1 MWVAPAA
8 DRVAR
13 HTGNTS
19 SIFDGLA
26 SSSPGA
32 LRRAQRAAQAASPA
46 LAAAAHTGRHV
57 NFRKERQDQIA
68 LTTSALVYVLVGV
81 QAIQCDL
88 GRLRLAQQRHPG

>member
-1 MWVAPAA
+1 MWVAPNA
-8 DRVAR
+8 DRVAQ
-13 HTGNTS
+13 HTGNMS

-32 LRRAQRAAQAASPA
+32 LRRAQRALQFSTPA

-68 LTTSALVYVLVGV
+68 LTTLALVYAIVGV

-88 GRLRLAQQRHPG
+88 GRLRFAQQRNPG